1 MIEKKDTKNL
11 NAFRSLYQNFFPILC
26 LFANKYIQNEQVSK
40 DIVQDAF
47 LYCWTKK
54 IDMSSILG
62 AKTYLFKHVR
72 NRSLNY
78 LRDQRFV
85 NDGDFDSKGD
95 LIFFRDQVIEQET
108 YQLIYKAIKALSPQ
122 GQSVIELTLDG
133 LKNHEIAERMG
144 VTVNT
149 VKTTKRRAFQTLRIE
164 LKENIFALLWIFQR
178 VSLQPITADCDTYFK
193 DLP

>member
-1 MIEKKDTKNL
+1 MIGKKDTKNL
-11 NAFRSLYQNFFPILC
+11 NTFRSLYQDFFPILC
-26 LFANKYIQNEQVSK
+26 LFANKYVQNEQVSK

-54 IDMSSILG
+54 VDMRSILE

-85 NDGDFDSKGD
+85 IDGDFDSKSH
-95 LIFFRDQVIEQET
+95 LIFFQDQVIEQET
-108 YQLIYKAIKALSPQ
+108 YQLIYKAIKSLSPQ

-133 LKNHEIAERMG
+133 LKNHEIAARMG
-144 VTVNT
+144 VTINT
-149 VKTTKRRAFQTLRIE
+149 VKTTKRRAFHALRIE
-164 LKENIFALLWIFQR
+164 LKENLFALLYVFQR
-178 VSLQPITADCDTYFK
+178 VNLDPIATNCKTYSK
-193 DLP
+193 DLT